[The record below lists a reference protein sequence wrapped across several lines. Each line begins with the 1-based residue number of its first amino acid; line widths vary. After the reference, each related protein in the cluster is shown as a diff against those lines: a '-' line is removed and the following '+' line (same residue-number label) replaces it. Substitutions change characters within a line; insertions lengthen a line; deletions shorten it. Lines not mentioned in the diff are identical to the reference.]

1 MGMQLLYPRMVVSD
15 LHAHERRSMSRMREV
30 EALLAKLEAARTAY
44 NVKTLIITG
53 DMFDRNSPVSIRS
66 IVTIGNALRKF
77 DECVII
83 VGNHD
88 TPVRNPGSTS
98 VIDIFCLMGLHVIS
112 KTTVVGTD
120 VFVPYYDVMPDTGI
134 AYSDIYMHKDIQEL
148 NGYFD
153 ADFAITLPDVPQCT
167 RCFNGHLHCAQMYTL
182 PNGGTYIQAGSPY
195 PTSWSDRAELNNSAY
210 LLKDARDFSALE
222 LNITGDKTG
231 TSHDAKFD
239 FVRERSVDTSD
250 AATDS
255 LADISELHKRAVS
268 IEQVL
273 SMLDYPVPVN
283 NVIKSM
289 VSNETAKVD
298 SSRF

>member
-1 MGMQLLYPRMVVSD
+1 MDMLLQYPRMVVSD

-98 VIDIFCLMGLHVIS
+98 VVDIFCLMGIHVVS
-112 KTTVVGTD
+112 KTTVIGTD
-120 VFVPYYDVMPDTGI
+120 VFVPYYDVMPEVGH

-153 ADFAITLPDVPQCT
+153 ADFAITLADVPQCG

-195 PTSWSDRAELNNSAY
+195 PTSWSDKADLNNSAY
-210 LLKDARDFSALE
+210 LLPDATQLSTLT
-222 LNITGDKTG
+222 LNITGDKTD
-231 TSHDAKFD
+231 TAYDNNFV
-239 FVRERSVDTSD
+239 FVRERSVDTAD
-250 AATDS
+250 AAVDG
-255 LADISELHKRAVS
+255 LADISELHKREVS

-273 SMLDYPVPVN
+273 SMLDYPAQVN
-283 NVIKSM
+283 NVIKSV
-289 VSNETAKVD
+289 VSYETAKVD